1 MEKIKEMSIDLETYS
16 DVDIK
21 NPAYTNM
28 PNLRILKY
36 YYLRSPSMAAMSS
49 YMTWPVAMFFL
60 MRFWMLLS
68 AMT

>member
-16 DVDIK
+16 NVDIK

-36 YYLRSPSMAAMSS
+36 YYLRFPSMAAMSS
-49 YMTWPVAMFFL
+49 YMT
-60 MRFWMLLS
+60 
-68 AMT
+68 

>member
-21 NPAYTNM
+21 KSGIYKYA
-28 PNLRILKY
+28 NLRILKY

-49 YMTWPVAMFFL
+49 YMT
-60 MRFWMLLS
+60 
-68 AMT
+68 